1 LWLLALLAAVLVGC
15 GEPDYGGMDAG
26 ESGFQPT
33 DPELPGPFVV
43 AFYEASYEVPGFGT
57 FSALVHYPAGIS
69 APAPAQGLP
78 DGPYPVLVLS
88 NGLAAPAILL
98 SWLSEHLASHGYVV
112 LGFTPQNPFA
122 LDVTN
127 WADGFR
133 QGLAFLHVE
142 NARVDSP
149 VFGLVRMERTGLIG
163 LSMGGAGALEAAG
176 SGFKA
181 DAVVALA
188 PGINDL
194 GRFIFMETIEAAARI
209 QVPTQIQVGNRDC
222 FVNPKEGTL
231 LWFTNLTGQG
241 VATYYDIITARKL
254 YVEINGANHVAYINE
269 DIADIGNAIVA
280 GLIPIDCMP
289 GISTAEQHR
298 IAAKYATMWFDTC
311 LYETNFWN
319 QALFGKGIR
328 EDLENGALSDFRID

>member
-1 LWLLALLAAVLVGC
+1 LALLAAVLVEC
-15 GEPDYGGMDAG
+15 GESDPGGMGAG
-26 ESGFQPT
+26 EPGFRPT
-33 DPELPGPFVV
+33 DPEVPGPFVV
-43 AFYEASYEVPGFGT
+43 AFYEASYEVAGFGT
-57 FSALVHYPAGIS
+57 FPALVHYPAGIS
-69 APAPAQGLP
+69 DTAPAQRLP
-78 DGPYPVLVLS
+78 SEPYPVVVLS
-88 NGLAAPAILL
+88 NGLAASAVML

-133 QGLAFLHVE
+133 QGLAFLYVE
-142 NARVDSP
+142 NVRGDSP
-149 VFGLVRMERTGLIG
+149 VFGLVRMERIGLIG

-176 SGFKA
+176 RGVKA
-181 DAVVALA
+181 DTVVALA

-194 GRFIFMETIEAAARI
+194 GRFIFMETIEAAERI
-209 QVPTQIQVGNRDC
+209 RVPTQIQVGNRDC
-222 FVNPKEGTL
+222 FVNPKEGSL
-231 LWFTNLTGQG
+231 LRFTNLTDQG

-269 DIADIGNAIVA
+269 EIADIGNLIVA

-298 IAAKYATMWFDTC
+298 VAAKYATMWFDTY
-311 LYETNFWN
+311 LYETTFWN
-319 QALFGKGIR
+319 QTLFGRGIR
-328 EDLENGALSDFRID
+328 EDFESGVLSDFRID